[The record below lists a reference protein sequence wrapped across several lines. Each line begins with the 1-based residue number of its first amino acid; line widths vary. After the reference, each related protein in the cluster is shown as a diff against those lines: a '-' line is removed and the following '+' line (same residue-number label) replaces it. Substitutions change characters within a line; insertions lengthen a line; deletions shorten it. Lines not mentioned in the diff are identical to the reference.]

1 MKLKITISVKQCT
14 EVCKTK
20 AMAQLHLWKPATQN
34 RYSNTTR
41 GPEAVNSITNTFLCY
56 YSCRQSFFQLFSRN
70 HFPGHFQWHEAVIR
84 DHVCVLTE
92 NVPLNF
98 SHLKVKTHSWQV
110 PWHSAVLNTA
120 GADTEYW
127 PFFFPFVEF
136 TDEYKLL
143 HYFSTPLT
151 TLLLVLEVC
160 VSKVNRETT

>member
-41 GPEAVNSITNTFLCY
+41 GPGAVNSITNIFLCY

-127 PFFFPFVEF
+127 PFFSLCRINWWIQTTALFVN
-136 TDEYKLL
+136 TTNNST
-143 HYFSTPLT
+143 FSAW
-151 TLLLVLEVC
+151 C
-160 VSKVNRETT
+160 MC